1 MSNITSKSS
10 DKSSETIRG
19 LNELLRGELAALET
33 YNQALSV
40 VTGDRE
46 TENDLRECQSSHRER
61 VDRLRMEIIERGG
74 TPDTGSGAWGV
85 FAKAVEGTAKT
96 VGQKMA
102 INALEAGEDHRH
114 EGIRGSAP
122 EAGWRG
128 TRHRSDRDLSAADA
142 DPSDH
147 VSPEAPAGPDG
158 RASLGQLTND
168 PVSAEGTWGPAAR
181 PALSFRATPCR
192 LPPLA

>member
-1 MSNITSKSS
+1 MSNVKSN
-10 DKSSETIRG
+10 SSETIRG

-40 VTGDRE
+40 VSGDSE
-46 TENDLRECQSSHRER
+46 TENDLRECQTSHRER

-102 INALEAGEDHRH
+102 INALEAGEDH
-114 EGIRGSAP
+114 GIKEYNELLPKLDGAARDIVQTSIYPEQMRTHRIMSVLKHRQA
-122 EAGWRG
+122 EAGQSR
-128 TRHRSDRDLSAADA
+128 
-142 DPSDH
+142 
-147 VSPEAPAGPDG
+147 AG
-158 RASLGQLTND
+158 S
-168 PVSAEGTWGPAAR
+168 
-181 PALSFRATPCR
+181 
-192 LPPLA
+192 